1 MSTSTWCGHRNDCEC
16 GEMPEPAVSRD
27 TYLGDGL
34 YAAFDGYQV
43 RLYTE
48 RGNGTHEVFLD
59 DATLV
64 KFEAFVASLRKRS
77 KESR

>member
-1 MSTSTWCGHRNDCEC
+1 MN
-16 GEMPEPAVSRD
+16 PA

-34 YAAFDGYQV
+34 YASHDGFQI

-59 DATLV
+59 DSTLAA
-64 KFEAFVASLRKRS
+64 FERFVAELREKAG
-77 KESR
+77 K

>member
-1 MSTSTWCGHRNDCEC
+1 MN
-16 GEMPEPAVSRD
+16 PD

-34 YAAFDGYQV
+34 YASYDGFQI

-59 DATLV
+59 DRTLTA
-64 KFEAFVASLRKRS
+64 FERFVAELRKER
-77 KESR
+77 K